1 LRLRSLVV
9 LSLPALLFIA
19 SCAHRHRIPAA
30 PDIESEIVIFLE
42 VVQPVAPDTRVTQN
56 PGSTRYSGPQV
67 IKVTPRRARVRWPH
81 QKVVWVSDRPE
92 DQIVSIEFL
101 EGKHPNPRC
110 GEGRRCEA
118 AFERGRPGR
127 HPYRVTIRRGDA
139 VFERNPPELII
150 DF

>member
-1 LRLRSLVV
+1 MRLRSLVV

-19 SCAHRHRIPAA
+19 SCGHRQRIPAA
-30 PDIESEIVIFLE
+30 PEIEKEIVIFLE
-42 VVQPVAPDTRVTQN
+42 VVQPVAPDTTVTKD
-56 PGSTRYSGPQV
+56 PGSTRYSGPKA
-67 IKVTPRRARVRWPH
+67 IKVTPKRARVRWPH

-92 DQIVSIEFL
+92 DQIVSIVFL
-101 EGKHPNPRC
+101 EGRRPNPRC

-127 HPYRVTIRRGDA
+127 YEYRVTIRRGDA
-139 VFERNPPELII
+139 VFEKNPPELII